1 MSKIEKSINIGMP
14 ALKEGV
20 NEGNP
25 EIEESASTEIKK
37 IAMVE
42 VREYRGLCSVCKET
56 STCTYRRDP
65 WQPVW
70 QCDEFECESIQVSTF
85 PPIDSPFKSDA
96 AYESSGKY
104 KGLCLNCEN
113 RETCTYRKPEGGV
126 WHCDEYK

>member
-1 MSKIEKSINIGMP
+1 MSKIKKS
-14 ALKEGV
+14 V
-20 NEGNP
+20 NTENP

-42 VREYRGLCSVCKET
+42 VREYRGLCSVCKKA

-70 QCDEFECESIQVSTF
+70 QCDEFECGSIQVSTF
-85 PPIDSPFKSDA
+85 PPIDSSFKPDA

-104 KGLCLNCEN
+104 KGLCVNCEN
-113 RETCTYRKPEGGV
+113 RETCTYPKPEGGV